1 MKQMEMAIDR
11 KKTEKQ
17 RELDEGR
24 LIAAQIRE
32 DMHEERERT
41 KQERAQAMQEF
52 RLQCEENE
60 MLQKLK
66 QKQEEAEANKAVADL
81 DRYFSKKEQEE
92 EQRQREIADR
102 YNSCRLR
109 ERAHADKCAQI
120 DATNTYHKKTDDEL
134 DAEMMEATIKFDEK
148 EEASRV
154 ERQARKKKAL
164 AQLDRQIEEKEHKRR
179 MEFNELLQ

>member
-1 MKQMEMAIDR
+1 MGRRMERRRQMLMKQMEMSIDR

-41 KQERAQAMQEF
+41 KNERAQAMEEF

-66 QKQEEAEANKAVADL
+66 HK
-81 DRYFSKKEQEE
+81 EE
-92 EQRQREIADR
+92 EERQREIADR

-109 ERAHADKCAQI
+109 ERAHADKCKQI
-120 DATNTYHKKTDDEL
+120 DA
-134 DAEMMEATIKFDEK
+134 
-148 EEASRV
+148 
-154 ERQARKKKAL
+154 
-164 AQLDRQIEEKEHKRR
+164 
-179 MEFNELLQ
+179 